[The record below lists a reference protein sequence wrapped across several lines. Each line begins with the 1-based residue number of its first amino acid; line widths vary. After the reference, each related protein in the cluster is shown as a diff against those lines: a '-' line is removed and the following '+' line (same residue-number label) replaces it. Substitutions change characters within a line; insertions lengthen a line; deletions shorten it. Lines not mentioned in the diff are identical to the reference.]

1 MSGFVDADNPN
12 QLLLKKETE
21 PTSIAR
27 PAMLQWT
34 LSTSDQY
41 EDPSAHEID
50 VEKGMDEFSEVMDQF
65 GS

>member
-1 MSGFVDADNPN
+1 MQIILINCFLRKKLN
-12 QLLLKKETE
+12 QHL
-21 PTSIAR
+21 AR

-50 VEKGMDEFSEVMDQF
+50 VEKGMDKFSEVMDQF

>member
-1 MSGFVDADNPN
+1 
-12 QLLLKKETE
+12 
-21 PTSIAR
+21 
-27 PAMLQWT
+27 MLQWT

-65 GS
+65 GSRLQKHCS